1 MVELTRRSLNHKRSL
16 GIFAWILTVGCIAVA
31 QSDRPSIVGTVT
43 DQSGSTI
50 VGTRVEATNAATNL
64 TTTTDSN
71 SDGIYKLFNLAIGDY
86 TLNFSKPGFTRLE
99 RKGITLHVRQT
110 AQVNVQLAVGVPSE
124 LVSVVANAPI
134 LQTETAALTT
144 NLSNNAVSALPLNV
158 KGGRTL
164 STFMFSYVPGVE
176 GDDYDSH
183 ILGSLSKS
191 KEVMIDGTSAVA
203 QIGGYLN
210 ESQPPM
216 ESVEEFQVTTAGIRA
231 DESRSGGGVFRY
243 DLKSGSN
250 QWHGSG
256 LLYLHNETLDANSWS
271 NNYHGFTRPEDR
283 LYDYGASFGG
293 PFVRNRTFFFA
304 AWERYTFANYGLGG
318 LNATVP
324 TTAFLNGDFSALL
337 NTSKQIGTDAGG
349 NPVYKGAIID
359 PTTGLAFPGNII
371 PSNRFSAVSQ
381 KIIGIYKSQ
390 YRPLSPEFTNNN
402 ALPANVAPWN
412 QSNAFSIKLDHILS
426 NRHHLAGS
434 FIYQEIPRLLA
445 DQGGVWSPGSTNGGP
460 FANAYDHHTTAPSIR
475 VSDSFAISSNVLNVA
490 TITFNRYR
498 NPSIAAS
505 QDGNWPSALGLGD
518 FGAGNFPIVKFQG
531 VDGNQFRSAADGTS
545 IHESG
550 IGSQFNGYYAANTF
564 LYGDNLSWTR
574 GRHALKFGGELRV
587 MQFNSH
593 GDSGVPTF
601 YFDPAQTA
609 GKFGGNAGF
618 GFASFLLGVA
628 NQAAVSTPNNTYGRR
643 KSLALY
649 AVDNWNATPR
659 LTLNFDLRW
668 DFNGRYH
675 EKYGRWS
682 NFSTTAINPVTGQPG
697 ALEFA
702 QGGDDSFER
711 KQNYHNFSGGIGGA
725 FRVADN
731 TVVRASFGVFYVP
744 LNLNF
749 WSGIPYGFN
758 PGFSQNN
765 QYLNPF
771 QWDNGYPGKAVD
783 VGKDPNFTRWGMVAI
798 DPRSLELGN
807 IQQWSIGVQQA
818 ITNDLRF
825 DISFI
830 QNRGYHLQSGYL
842 AGNQPQLSEYTASA
856 NAGTLWDWVDIP
868 GFSGFQWAALTPY
881 PNVASTY
888 GPLLWVGSPLGNSDY
903 RSLQFNVTK
912 QNLHGLS
919 VQASYNYAGSHG
931 DTDTSFQ
938 ELWWAGPLQDIYNL
952 QQERHTISPFD
963 ATHTFKGFVLY
974 DLPFGKGKSILAD
987 AGGKLDAVVGGWTVS
1002 LGFRYN
1008 SGTPIRIV
1016 ANTYYP
1022 GINTVYANV
1031 APNCD
1036 ISQHFNGQ
1044 VGGTY
1049 FNQACFSNP
1058 DYGAFGNAPGYLPDL
1073 RYPGLASEDIGI
1085 NKTLA
1090 LGERYRLSLR
1100 FQMFNALNR
1109 HRFSG
1114 PNTTIG
1120 DPRFGTVPAENL
1132 NGQDPRIG
1140 QFGAR
1145 FTF

>member
-1 MVELTRRSLNHKRSL
+1 MLKLTKRRLDCRTLLH
-16 GIFAWILTVGCIAVA
+16 IFSCAMLLISMAAA
-31 QSDRPSIVGTVT
+31 QSDRASIVGTITDPSRSTLAEVQVT
-43 DQSGSTI
+43 
-50 VGTRVEATNAATNL
+50 ATNVATNVA
-64 TTTTDSN
+64 TNSTSN
-71 SDGIYKLFNLAIGDY
+71 PDGIYKLLNLPIGDY
-86 TLNFSKPGFTRLE
+86 ALTFSKSGFTRLE
-99 RKGITLHVRQT
+99 RKGITLHVRQV
-110 AQVNVQLAVGVPSE
+110 AEINVQLTIGVPTE
-124 LVSVVANAPI
+124 LVTVTANAPI
-134 LQTETAALTT
+134 LQTETASLST
-144 NLSNNAVSALPLNV
+144 NLSNSAVTELPLNV

-176 GDDYDSH
+176 GNDYDSH

-216 ESVEEFQVTTAGIRA
+216 ESVEEFQVTTVGIRA
-231 DESRSGGGVFRY
+231 DEARSGGGVFRY
-243 DLKSGSN
+243 NLKSGSN

-256 LLYLHNETLDANSWS
+256 LLYLHNEVLNANSWS
-271 NNYHGFTRPEDR
+271 NNYHGFVRPEDR

-293 PFVRNRTFFFA
+293 PIIRNKTFFFG

-324 TTAFLNGDFSALL
+324 TTAFLSGDFSALL
-337 NTSKQIGTDAGG
+337 DTTKQIGTDTGG
-349 NPVYKGAIID
+349 HPVYKGALID
-359 PTTGLAFPGNII
+359 PATGLAFPGNII
-371 PSNRFSAVSQ
+371 PSNRFSTASQ
-381 KIIGIYKSQ
+381 KIVAIYKANYQ
-390 YRPLSPEFTNNN
+390 PLSSGLTNNN

-426 NRHHLAGS
+426 NQHRLAGS
-434 FIYQEIPRLLA
+434 FIYEEIPRLLA
-445 DQGGVWSPGSTNGGP
+445 DQGGVWSPGSTDGGP
-460 FANAYDHHTTAPSIR
+460 FANAYDHHTTAPSLRI
-475 VSDSFAISSNVLNVA
+475 SDSFALSSNVLNVA
-490 TITFNRYR
+490 TFTFNRYR

-505 QDGNWPSALGLGD
+505 EDGNWPSTLGLGD
-518 FGAGNFPIVKFQG
+518 FGSGNFPIVKFQG
-531 VDGNQFRSAADGTS
+531 VDGNQFRTAVDGTT
-545 IHESG
+545 IYEG
-550 IGSQFNGYYAANTF
+550 PLGSQFNGFYAANTF
-564 LYGDNLSWTR
+564 VYGDNLSWTR
-574 GRHALKFGGELRV
+574 GRHTLKFGTEFRV

-618 GFASFLLGVA
+618 GFASFLLGMA

-649 AVDNWNATPR
+649 AMDSWKATAR

-668 DFNGRYH
+668 DFNSRYH
-675 EKYGRWS
+675 EKFGRWS
-682 NFSTTAINPVTGQPG
+682 NYSATAINPATGQPG

-711 KQNYHNFSGGIGGA
+711 NQNYHNFSGSIGGA
-725 FRVADN
+725 YQLAER

-749 WSGIPYGFN
+749 WSGVPYGFN

-765 QYLNPF
+765 QYVSSF
-771 QWDNGYPGKAVD
+771 QWDNGYPGHAVD
-783 VGKDPNFTRWGMVAI
+783 VGKDPNFTRWGMVAT
-798 DPRSLELGN
+798 DPNSLDLGN

-818 ITNDLRF
+818 ITNSLRL

-830 QNRGYHLQSGYL
+830 QNHGYHLQSGYL
-842 AGNQPQLSEYTASA
+842 AGNQPQLSAYTASA
-856 NAGTLWDWVDIP
+856 NAGTLWDWVDVP
-868 GFSGFQWAALTPY
+868 GFSGFQWAALSPF
-881 PNVASTY
+881 PNVANTY

-903 RSLQFNVTK
+903 RSLQFNLTK
-912 QNLHGLS
+912 QYSHGLS
-919 VQASYNYAGSHG
+919 LQASYNYSSSHG

-938 ELWWAGPLQDIYNL
+938 ELWWAGPLQDLYNL

-963 ATHTFKGFVLY
+963 MAHTFKGFVVY
-974 DLPFGKGKSILAD
+974 DLPFGKGKSILASAGKGVD
-987 AGGKLDAVVGGWTVS
+987 AIVSGWTVS
-1002 LGFRYN
+1002 LGFRYD
-1008 SGTPIRIV
+1008 SGTPIRIT

-1022 GINTVYANV
+1022 GINTVYANL

-1044 VGGTY
+1044 VDGTY

-1058 DYGAFGNAPGYLPDL
+1058 DYGAFGNAPGYLQNL
-1073 RYPGLASEDIGI
+1073 RYPGFATEDIGI
-1085 NKTLA
+1085 NKTLSF
-1090 LGERYRLSLR
+1090 GEHYRLSLR

-1120 DPRFGTVPAENL
+1120 DPRFGTVPADNL